1 MLLNLET
8 ESCATEQTLEQMP
21 DMALLTAEWNFSIL
35 NVTFRS
41 VYKVQFFV

>member
-8 ESCATEQTLEQMP
+8 ESCATEQTLMP

>member
-8 ESCATEQTLEQMP
+8 ESCATEQTLEQMS